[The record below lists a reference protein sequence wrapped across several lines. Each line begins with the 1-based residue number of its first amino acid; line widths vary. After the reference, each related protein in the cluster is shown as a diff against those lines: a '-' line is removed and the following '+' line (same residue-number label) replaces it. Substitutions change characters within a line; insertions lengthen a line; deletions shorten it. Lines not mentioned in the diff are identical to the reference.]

1 MATFSKKGIR
11 KKVSDENK
19 KMVLELRKRGIID
32 NTKKVVIEEV
42 KANRLFD
49 EIVSVFNTTFTL
61 GCVTGCI
68 EDINSIVTTDVC
80 TITKSKSFMISIRN
94 SWLRLTPNKEGGI
107 CLSRLQI
114 DSRYRGLGIG
124 TLLMNSFLL
133 IFKDALKN
141 ILIEDNNYD
150 MPIINLEVLDCV
162 GYGKNKSIIDVDK
175 TASFYNSFGFEIIES
190 SLKYRKMELDI
201 VRAIEI
207 SSDFEKSLFK
217 GFTD

>member
-1 MATFSKKGIR
+1 
-11 KKVSDENK
+11 
-19 KMVLELRKRGIID
+19 
-32 NTKKVVIEEV
+32 
-42 KANRLFD
+42 
-49 EIVSVFNTTFTL
+49 
-61 GCVTGCI
+61 
-68 EDINSIVTTDVC
+68 
-80 TITKSKSFMISIRN
+80 
-94 SWLRLTPNKEGGI
+94 
-107 CLSRLQI
+107 
-114 DSRYRGLGIG
+114 
-124 TLLMNSFLL
+124 
-133 IFKDALKN
+133 
-141 ILIEDNNYD
+141 